1 MLWGVYAVVW
11 LTDIS
16 RREYKILFVYAD
28 KSEKTAIMFEPLRM
42 SDEPDRDPQWE
53 DWNCY
58 HSPLMIP
65 FSDFER
71 LLHHKYFDRIY
82 PTCDAFDGTPEE
94 CFDVCFHNWIGEK
107 DWRIIISSVR
117 ADFESFAEAEKT
129 FYSDFVEWIEE
140 ALKHTGIIVAA
151 GNI

>member
-1 MLWGVYAVVW
+1 MIW

-16 RREYKILFVYAD
+16 DREYKRLAVYSD
-28 KSEKTAIMFEPLRM
+28 RTEKTAVMFEPLRM
-42 SDEPDRDPQWE
+42 SDEPGWDPQWE
-53 DWNCY
+53 DWTCY

-65 FSDFER
+65 FGDFER
-71 LLHHKYFDRIY
+71 LLHKYFDKIY

-94 CFDVCFHNWIGEK
+94 RFDVCFHNWIGEK
-107 DWRIIISSVR
+107 DWRIIINALR
-117 ADFESFAEAEKT
+117 ADFDSFAETEKA
-129 FYSDFVEWIEE
+129 FYSGFVEWIEE

>member
-1 MLWGVYAVVW
+1 MVW

-16 RREYKILFVYAD
+16 NRGYVRLSVYAD
-28 KSEKTAIMFEPLRM
+28 QSEKTAIMFEPLKM
-42 SDEPDRDPQWE
+42 SDIPDWNPQWE

-58 HSPLMIP
+58 RAPLMIP

-71 LLHHKYFDRIY
+71 LLHKYFDKIY

-94 CFDVCFHNWIGEK
+94 RFDVCFHNWIGEK
-107 DWRIIISSVR
+107 DWRIIMNAVSADISGFSGAER
-117 ADFESFAEAEKT
+117 NFYGDFL
-129 FYSDFVEWIEE
+129 EWLEE
-140 ALKHTGIIVAA
+140 ALKYTGIIVAE